1 MCVIMQFT
9 DNYPTKEI
17 LASAEATNSHGGG
30 MAWIDNTKGV
40 VRWEKGMHVKAQFIM
55 DKIEQENIQLPV
67 VVHFRIATH
76 GAVDSPLCHPF
87 ALTEGNDD
95 LSESGCDSEGVLF
108 HNGVWSDYSDYA
120 MKVAMTKGV
129 KIPDGDFSDS
139 RIMAWL
145 VRHLG
150 QNYLGF
156 IDEKV
161 LVLRPEGILRFGEW
175 SKVMMD
181 VDKKVNK
188 DKEVEVE
195 CSNDYF
201 DHTYGGTTITTYDE
215 DDALTDEYGYYGDA
229 YSHKQWAR
237 DKKEEADFQVAS
249 LMDDEVEKESLND
262 QRKREAMDELGEL
275 NLNATN
281 LEIGIGVNPMED
293 LDAYEEEFLRQ
304 QRGLVGKERFV
315 KSMSKQ
321 SDLGEYVCV
330 DGELVKSNKV
340 EGND

>member
-17 LASAEATNSHGGG
+17 LSTAEASNSHGGG
-30 MAWIDNTKGV
+30 MAWIDDAKGV

-55 DKIEQENIQLPV
+55 DKIEQENIQLPIV
-67 VVHFRIATH
+67 IHFRIATH

-120 MKVAMTKGV
+120 MKVAMNKSV
-129 KIPDGDFSDS
+129 KIPDGDLSDS

-181 VDKKVNK
+181 VDKKVDK
-188 DKEVEVE
+188 KKEVEIE

-201 DHTYGGTTITTYDE
+201 SSKYSYGGSTVSVFNE
-215 DDALTDEYGYYGDA
+215 DDALADEYGYYGDK
-229 YSHKQWAR
+229 YSHEQWSR
-237 DKKEEADFQVAS
+237 DKHEEADFWVAS
-249 LMDDEVEKESLND
+249 AMDEEVESLNE
-262 QRKREAMDELGEL
+262 QRKREAMDELGDLEL
-275 NLNATN
+275 NAVN
-281 LEIGIGVNPMED
+281 LETGIGVNPEVD
-293 LDAYEEEFLRQ
+293 LDVYEEEYLLQ
-304 QRGLVGKERFV
+304 QKGVEGSDRF
-315 KSMSKQ
+315 KSSLSQQSK
-321 SDLGEYVCV
+321 LGEYVV
-330 DGELVKSNKV
+330 IDGEILKSKV